1 MTEPTHIDQ
10 SVATKTFQFEWGG
23 TAALT
28 VEEIWPDGDAPE
40 NPTVDDVLAQVRKAG
55 SLWQLASEW
64 NLDLQGVEVNGRDS
78 GLR

>member
-1 MTEPTHIDQ
+1 MTESTHIDH
-10 SVATKTFQFEWGG
+10 VATKTFQFEWGG
-23 TAALT
+23 TASLT